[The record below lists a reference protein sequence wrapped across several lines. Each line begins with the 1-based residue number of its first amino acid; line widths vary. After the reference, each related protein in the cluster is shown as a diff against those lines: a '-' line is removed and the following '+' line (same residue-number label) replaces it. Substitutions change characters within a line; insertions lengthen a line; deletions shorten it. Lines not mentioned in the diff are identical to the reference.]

1 MINVNQ
7 ITSQLAKM
15 PDQLLQKFAAMHKN
29 DPYTVSLAL
38 SESNRRK
45 DLRSAAQA
53 RMAGQQMPKVV
64 DQEVAQ
70 MAPVDAMGN
79 VTGALPEDVGIGQLP
94 AQNLRKMAGG
104 GIVAFDEGGEVP
116 RFQNRGEVQD
126 PFRNASRELTELV
139 LATAAKYNIDP
150 SIAMRLVKQESGFDP
165 NARSKAGAVGLTQL
179 MPDTAKEMGLTEE
192 ERSDPVKNVNAGFGY
207 LRKQL
212 NKYGEDYSK
221 ALSAYNWGGRNVD
234 THLRTNDGQLNKIGL
249 PKETANYL
257 TKILPMGSAG
267 AGELPKE
274 GAAKATPAAP
284 AAPVDNRPWYDRGR
298 DLMMSG
304 EAQRAMLQGVQDV
317 PAALVGAPV
326 DLSYYI
332 ANQFGRKPIEGE
344 KPLMGSKWIKE
355 KLEGMGLREAE
366 SANPDL
372 RAIRS
377 ATEGVASL
385 YNPLDK
391 ATQATKMTKEGI
403 AALAAENKAADA
415 ARSVRGAQEAGA
427 TLDEQK
433 YLADMA
439 NARREALAAEAPTK
453 AASIQKANEIA
464 AAQRAPVGRDLNP
477 VGEAALLANTDVDAA
492 AAAVA
497 ADRKKA
503 APEGVE
509 LDKAAIDKIRDGAAG
524 AAAPEKKGGISDL
537 FNDPMFILGMNM
549 MANKDPSLLGAVGTA
564 GLSTAKTMAEQRKAE
579 SERGYAAAK
588 AAEAQATADLYN
600 RGAKDRNMALEA
612 EKLVQGHMQKWSS
625 SPAGQLAGLQNA
637 AAVQAEEDRV
647 RQRIYRELGISPT
660 MMSGAPTPSLSAADA
675 ALVKQY
681 LKR

>member
-126 PFRNASRELTELV
+126 PFRNVSREMTELI

-165 NARSKAGAVGLTQL
+165 NAQSKAGAVGLTQL
-179 MPDTAKEMGLTEE
+179 KEAAAKDMGLTPE
-192 ERSDPVKNVNAGFGY
+192 ERFDPVKNVNAGFGY

-212 NKYGEDYSK
+212 DKYGNDYSK
-221 ALSAYNWGGRNVD
+221 ALSAYNWGGGNLD
-234 THLRTNDGQLNKIGL
+234 KHLSKNEGKVNKIGL
-249 PKETANYL
+249 PKETADYL
-257 TKILPMGSAG
+257 TKILPMGAAG

-274 GAAKATPAAP
+274 GAAKATSAASAAP
-284 AAPVDNRPWYDRGR
+284 TAAADNRPWYERGR
-298 DLMMSG
+298 DLMQSG
-304 EAQRAMLQGVQDV
+304 EAQLAMLHGVQDV

-332 ANQFGRKPIEGE
+332 ANQFGRKPVEGE

-355 KLEGMGLREAE
+355 KLENLGVRVPD

-391 ATQATKMTKEGI
+391 ATKATTLTKEGI

-477 VGEAALLANTDVDAA
+477 VGEASLIANMDVDAA
-492 AAAVA
+492 AEAVA

-503 APEGVE
+503 TPEGVE
-509 LDKAAIDKIRDGAAG
+509 LDRSAINKIREGAEG

-660 MMSGAPTPSLSAADA
+660 MMSAPAANTSGFK
-675 ALVKQY
+675 LLGV
-681 LKR
+681 R